1 MNGTSHRDRSICQ
14 TTLTAAQVSLLPN
27 NLSHTS
33 QPEQTAGK
41 LGNKTVTTHNLEE
54 NLQQGL
60 QSKTQPDTG
69 ISDRQISHPPL
80 KKETL
85 TMMRELVKEKSW
97 EGFREALEQRV
108 KTLEHFDQLASI
120 TPQKL
125 PLEAQ
130 QLVINR
136 YADIATEHIMSHLTD
151 LKGSAQE
158 QLDSLNLYFIRP
170 DSPHNAVRTL
180 CRSVTNDFMQASN
193 FEPSLGQS
201 LRDQL
206 ETRSF
211 GLLQQHLTKLD
222 RQVAAEGSPEQIE
235 KNNWQVNQRRIEV
248 GS

>member
-1 MNGTSHRDRSICQ
+1 MEP
-14 TTLTAAQVSLLPN
+14 LTQGSKHMPKHIDGSSGVTPPQKPVT
-27 NLSHTS
+27 TS
-33 QPEQTAGK
+33 QPEQTSGK
-41 LGNKTVTTHNLEE
+41 LGSKTVTTHNLEE

-60 QSKTQPDTG
+60 QSRVQPDTG
-69 ISDRQISHPPL
+69 ISDRQVSHPPL
-80 KKETL
+80 KKEIL
-85 TMMRELVKEKSW
+85 TMIRKLVKEKSW
-97 EGFREALEQRV
+97 KGVREALEQRV
-108 KTLEHFDQLASI
+108 KTPEHFDQLATI

-130 QLVINR
+130 QLMVNR
-136 YADIATEHIMSHLTD
+136 YADIATERIMGHLTD
-151 LKGSAQE
+151 LKGDAQE

-170 DSPHNAVRTL
+170 DSPHNAVRTV
-180 CRSVTNDFMQASN
+180 CRSVTNDFMQVSN

-222 RQVAAEGSPEQIE
+222 RQIATEGSPELIE
-235 KNNWQVNQRRIEV
+235 KNHWQINQRRIEI